1 MCIFPI
7 VSTWLQPKNSLKIP
21 MWKSKDRQHNDKK
34 RPKGQTTIYKT
45 YTCNLNQA
53 PRTPLKFG
61 DKLGCSG
68 RVRSTFSAKLDLDP
82 SHLSHTTTDNTRAK
96 RKRTKNDQQNTIQK
110 TTKWA
115 TCNMTPPLFHRK
127 NRRWTMMINKSINT
141 NNKRK
146 TTSYPPILKLLRIF
160 DWVLE
165 LFRQC
170 DILFLFLFVYFCVC
184 LFVCFYLLL
193 LVIWGFFYL
202 IFLGFFCLFLFIFC
216 LFVCLSVSVFV
227 CLFCFVWFFSG
238 VVFFSQKYSIRD
250 EFM

>member
-115 TCNMTPPLFHRK
+115 TCNMTPPPFSTEK
-127 NRRWTMMINKSINT
+127 IEGEQWWSTSQSIPT
-141 NNKRK
+141 IKE
-146 TTSYPPILKLLRIF
+146 KLPHTLRSSNFYEYSIGFWNCFDSVIF
-160 DWVLE
+160 
-165 LFRQC
+165 
-170 DILFLFLFVYFCVC
+170 YFC
-184 LFVCFYLLL
+184 
-193 LVIWGFFYL
+193 
-202 IFLGFFCLFLFIFC
+202 FCLFIF
-216 LFVCLSVSVFV
+216 VFV
-227 CLFCFVWFFSG
+227 CLFVFICCCWLFG
-238 VVFFSQKYSIRD
+238 VFFI
-250 EFM
+250 